1 MPRRKYKP
9 RGVVYQKY
17 DPPAFS
23 RLEDSDGGFRR
34 DEPVYASVGVEV
46 GSYNCG
52 APNKNKYTGTLVKGI
67 GTMHKSNA
75 VPVIDEEQ
83 MRDLA
88 TMRRN

>member
-17 DPPAFS
+17 NPPAFS